1 MRKKNKVKLK
11 SKERALLKQLISK
24 GTEKARKITRYRILL
39 LADAGKTDT
48 QIIEALGIARNT
60 IRQVR
65 QRYSAEGLES
75 AINEQSRPG
84 APEKFTGAQRAKITA
99 IACSTPPEGHSRWTL
114 RLLAD
119 KVIELAIV
127 EDISYKTVERTLKK
141 TNLSLT

>member
-1 MRKKNKVKLK
+1 MRKKNEVTLK
-11 SKERALLKQLISK
+11 PKDRALLKQLTGK
-24 GTEKARKITRYRILL
+24 GTEKARKITRCRILL

-48 QIIEALGIARNT
+48 HIIEALGIARNT

-65 QRYSAEGLES
+65 QRYTQEGLAS
-75 AINEQSRPG
+75 AINEQSRSG
-84 APEKFTGAQRAKITA
+84 TPEKFTGAQRAKITA
-99 IACSTPPEGHSRWTL
+99 IACSAPPEGHSRWTL

-119 KVIELAIV
+119 TIVELDIV

>member
-1 MRKKNKVKLK
+1 MRVKNKVRLK
-11 SKERALLKQLISK
+11 PKDRALLKQLISK
-24 GTEKARKITRYRILL
+24 GKEKARKITRCRILL
-39 LADAGKTDT
+39 LADVGRTDT

-65 QRYSAEGLES
+65 QRYVVEGLEA

-119 KVIELAIV
+119 KIV
-127 EDISYKTVERTLKK
+127 ELDIAAAISYKTVERTLKK